1 MDGAVLAEDAGAD
14 VEPDVEPDDG
24 GELDGADEDVD
35 GDEDVGGV
43 VGDVEVDVLGDVGVV
58 GGVYEDDG
66 AVGGADVLAYDEGLA
81 GVDVPAEADGEADTP
96 EGPWL

>member
-14 VEPDVEPDDG
+14 VEPDDEPYDG
-24 GELDGADEDVD
+24 GELD
-35 GDEDVGGV
+35 
-43 VGDVEVDVLGDVGVV
+43 
-58 GGVYEDDG
+58 
-66 AVGGADVLAYDEGLA
+66 GADVLAYDEGLA